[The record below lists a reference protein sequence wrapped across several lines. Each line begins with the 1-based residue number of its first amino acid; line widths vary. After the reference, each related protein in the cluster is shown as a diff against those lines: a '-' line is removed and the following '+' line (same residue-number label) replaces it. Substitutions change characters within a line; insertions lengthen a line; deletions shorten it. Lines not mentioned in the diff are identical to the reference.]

1 MVAIGGKGNTF
12 KFVKFLVDMPKPATS
27 NTNTNYN
34 ASAVTFKQQGKQVY
48 ANSLLNTKSLSEPC
62 PNRVTAGPSPN
73 TSYSGASY
81 IDQRVGANATSCE
94 EKVLILAS
102 DKCSESKE

>member
-1 MVAIGGKGNTF
+1 
-12 KFVKFLVDMPKPATS
+12 MPKPATS
-27 NTNTNYN
+27 NTNTNSN

-48 ANSLLNTKSLSEPC
+48 ANALLYNKSLTEPC
-62 PNRVTAGPSPN
+62 VNRVVAGNSPN

-81 IDQRVGANATSCE
+81 IDQRVGAVATPCE
-94 EKVLILAS
+94 EKALILAS